1 MRNTVSLAAV
11 LLLASL
17 SVPAYAGRATADIDV
32 HLSTLGYGAEV
43 AVPVSEN
50 LAARVGLN
58 QFSKSFSTSVATT
71 VGGTPTSINYT
82 GNLKLSTTEL
92 LVDWHPF
99 SGITHITA
107 GLMLNNNKIEVLGS
121 EATTGGTVNGAITF
135 NKTAPYLGFGWSG
148 RASQTGFSFKSD
160 FGILFQGSPVVALSS
175 TNATLNAQLAT
186 EQANLNSKLSGYKNY
201 PVISVGIGYA
211 F

>member
-1 MRNTVSLAAV
+1 MKKSVGLPFA
-11 LLLASL
+11 LLLSGLSAS
-17 SVPAYAGRATADIDV
+17 AHAATADIDV

-43 AVPVSEN
+43 SVPVSDN

-58 QFSKSFSTSVATT
+58 QFSKSITTSTATT
-71 VGGTPTSINYT
+71 VGGVPTTISYT

-99 SGITHITA
+99 GGITHLTA
-107 GLMLNNNKIEVLGS
+107 GLMLNNNKIEVVGS
-121 EATTGGTVNGAITF
+121 EPTTGGTVNGAVTF

-148 RASQTGFSFKSD
+148 RASQSGFSFKSD
-160 FGILFQGSPVVALSS
+160 FGILFQGSPVATLTSN
-175 TNATLNAQLAT
+175 NATLNAQLVT
-186 EQANLNSKLSGYKNY
+186 EQANLNSKLSNYKNY
-201 PVISVGIGYA
+201 PVISIGIGYA